1 MQYTVILVP
10 DAEGRISVLVPA
22 GPGCFSVGD
31 TAAEALGHV
40 RDAIRGW
47 LEVEAITGRQP
58 PVETSTVVATGLA
71 QALAII
77 DEMKGAGELPASHGY
92 ELEVTTVDVDPAVP
106 A

>member
-22 GPGCFSVGD
+22 APGCFSVGD
-31 TAAEALGHV
+31 TAAEALEHV

-47 LEVEAITGRQP
+47 LEVEAIAGRQP
-58 PVETSTVVATGLA
+58 PVETSAVVTAGVA

-77 DEMKGAGELPASHGY
+77 DEMKDAGELPPSHGY
-92 ELEVTTVDVDPAVP
+92 EIELENGVW
-106 A
+106 